1 MKPEGSAIPPMKSP
15 IAKRS
20 VNLDGHKTSV
30 SLENAF
36 WDALKQIATVEKIAV
51 HELIFKVNNERK
63 RGGLSSAL
71 RLFVLE
77 YYRQQAAAKSAPN
90 QPSARPENKNTR
102 LEPRLSVVK
111 SVASFLRGIGSLNLI
126 HPRRARSRKGPGFK
140 FLGDASAL
148 SEATWRDLA
157 VRPHFAPKQT
167 SRHFWCGGSD
177 TAPAKMD
184 WQGLTTVETLA

>member
-15 IAKRS
+15 IVKRS

-77 YYRQQAAAKSAPN
+77 RYRQQAAAKSAPD
-90 QPSARPENKNTR
+90 QLSARPENKITR
-102 LEPRLSVVK
+102 
-111 SVASFLRGIGSLNLI
+111 
-126 HPRRARSRKGPGFK
+126 
-140 FLGDASAL
+140 
-148 SEATWRDLA
+148 
-157 VRPHFAPKQT
+157 
-167 SRHFWCGGSD
+167 
-177 TAPAKMD
+177 
-184 WQGLTTVETLA
+184 